1 MMFLFK
7 RYTLRN
13 QLSGSGDPGGSGSA
27 PTAPQVDTQ
36 APVAPET
43 TAPVDP
49 MAQFNE
55 LFTKQP
61 TEQAPQT
68 APAAPT
74 DPWTVDAKRLQD
86 SSRVIGD
93 ALAANT
99 DPAAIQ
105 AALSGD
111 VASFNN
117 LLANA
122 SKVAYMAAVQQ
133 TASIVQAAVK
143 QQLFDYDGQLLGK
156 FTAWQANNDVS
167 TDPRLKNPAVKGI
180 VDMAMPLIRQQ
191 NPNATPQELAAKSRA
206 FLDALAPTLGG
217 QQQQETTQRQTEQQ
231 PTDWA
236 AVLGIK

>member
-1 MMFLFK
+1 MSLFK
-7 RYTLRN
+7 RYTLRD

-27 PTAPQVDTQ
+27 QTAPQADTQ
-36 APVAPET
+36 TPGTPEQ

-61 TEQAPQT
+61 TEQTPTT

-143 QQLFDYDGQLLGK
+143 QQLSDYDGQLLGK
-156 FTAWQANNDVS
+156 FTSWQANNDVS

>member
-1 MMFLFK
+1 MSLFK
-7 RYTLRN
+7 RYTLRD

-27 PTAPQVDTQ
+27 PTAPQADPQT
-36 APVAPET
+36 PGAPEP

-61 TEQAPQT
+61 TEPAPTT
-68 APAAPT
+68 AQAAPT
-74 DPWTVDAKRLQD
+74 DPWAVDAKRLQD

-143 QQLFDYDGQLLGK
+143 QQLAEYDGQLQGK
-156 FTAWQANNDVS
+156 FTSWQANNDVS

-217 QQQQETTQRQTEQQ
+217 GQQQQETPQRQTEQQ

>member
-7 RYTLRN
+7 RYTLRD

-27 PTAPQVDTQ
+27 QTAPQADTQ
-36 APVAPET
+36 TPGTPEP

-49 MAQFNE
+49 MDQFNE
-55 LFTKQP
+55 LFAKKS
-61 TEQAPQT
+61 TEQATQTTPT
-68 APAAPT
+68 APA
-74 DPWTVDAKRLQD
+74 DPWAVDAKRLQD

-143 QQLFDYDGQLLGK
+143 QQLSDYDGQLLGK
-156 FTAWQANNDVS
+156 FTSWQANNDVS

-217 QQQQETTQRQTEQQ
+217 QQQQETPQRQTEQQ